1 VTVKM
6 AAILWTVV
14 IAVFILLLFAAKT
27 MEVLISSNWYRRWFA
42 KRQRFLAKLSKGL
55 FDPFKP
61 KLFLDLEEHLKTL
74 NGDVVEV
81 GIGSGENFDHYPD
94 GTTLIAVDSNPH
106 VEKFLRANVE
116 KVGDR
121 IHLKKFVAASAED
134 MSCNGKVG
142 VEDNSVAAVVCT
154 KLLCSLTEDQIKKTI
169 QEVKRVLMPGGR
181 FYFLEHVAGNP
192 WTFQYFVQHF
202 LSKSLIWPTVTGGC
216 RCDRETLYWIEQGG
230 FKMVNSEKISANLTT
245 EIFSGCEADMF
256 SLWTARIRMSIVNSI
271 LVGFAEK
278 GCYTEEKKLL

>member
-1 VTVKM
+1 MESRDCHCHGIFVTVKM

-169 QEVKRVLMPGGR
+169 QEVKRVLMPVSMARGPGG
-181 FYFLEHVAGNP
+181 
-192 WTFQYFVQHF
+192 
-202 LSKSLIWPTVTGGC
+202 
-216 RCDRETLYWIEQGG
+216 
-230 FKMVNSEKISANLTT
+230 M
-245 EIFSGCEADMF
+245 
-256 SLWTARIRMSIVNSI
+256 
-271 LVGFAEK
+271 
-278 GCYTEEKKLL
+278 GCYEGILLY

>member
-1 VTVKM
+1 M
-6 AAILWTVV
+6 AAILW
-14 IAVFILLLFAAKT
+14 IVFIALFIILLFAAKA
-27 MEVLISSNWYRRWFA
+27 MKVLISSNSYRSWFA

-81 GIGSGENFDHYPD
+81 GIGSGENFDYYPD

-106 VEKFLRANVE
+106 VEKFLRANAE

-134 MSCNGKVG
+134 MNCNGKVG

-169 QEVKRVLMPGGR
+169 QEVKRVLMPVSIARGPGWVGRGGGVLPYR
-181 FYFLEHVAGNP
+181 H
-192 WTFQYFVQHF
+192 WTGFGIFGLAFQNRVYKLTFFSHKQDRN
-202 LSKSLIWPTVTGGC
+202 LS
-216 RCDRETLYWIEQGG
+216 
-230 FKMVNSEKISANLTT
+230 
-245 EIFSGCEADMF
+245 
-256 SLWTARIRMSIVNSI
+256 
-271 LVGFAEK
+271 
-278 GCYTEEKKLL
+278 

>member
-1 VTVKM
+1 MERGRIRDRHGIFVTVKKM
-6 AAILWTVV
+6 AAILWAIFI
-14 IAVFILLLFAAKT
+14 IALFSILLFAAKA
-27 MEVLISSNWYRRWFA
+27 MKILISSNWYRRWFA

-61 KLFLDLEEHLKTL
+61 KLFLDLQEHLKTL
-74 NGDVVEV
+74 NGDVMEV

-116 KVGDR
+116 KVGNR

-154 KLLCSLTEDQIKKTI
+154 KLLCSLTEDQLKKTI
-169 QEVKRVLMPGGR
+169 QEVKRVLMPVSMARGSGGWGIDQGGGG
-181 FYFLEHVAGNP
+181 Y
-192 WTFQYFVQHF
+192 
-202 LSKSLIWPTVTGGC
+202 SLI
-216 RCDRETLYWIEQGG
+216 
-230 FKMVNSEKISANLTT
+230 
-245 EIFSGCEADMF
+245 
-256 SLWTARIRMSIVNSI
+256 
-271 LVGFAEK
+271 
-278 GCYTEEKKLL
+278 

>member
-1 VTVKM
+1 M
-6 AAILWTVV
+6 AAILG
-14 IAVFILLLFAAKT
+14 AVFIALFIVLLFAAKA
-27 MEVLISSNWYRRWFA
+27 MKALISSNWYRSWFA

-81 GIGSGENFDHYPD
+81 GIGSGENFDYYPD

-134 MSCNGKVG
+134 MKCNGKVG

-154 KLLCSLTEDQIKKTI
+154 KLLCSLAEDQVKKTI
-169 QEVKRVLMPGGR
+169 EEVRRILMPVSIARGPGW
-181 FYFLEHVAGNP
+181 P
-192 WTFQYFVQHF
+192 WVGCAS
-202 LSKSLIWPTVTGGC
+202 LSP
-216 RCDRETLYWIEQGG
+216 LY
-230 FKMVNSEKISANLTT
+230 
-245 EIFSGCEADMF
+245 
-256 SLWTARIRMSIVNSI
+256 RI
-271 LVGFAEK
+271 
-278 GCYTEEKKLL
+278 